1 MPVKAKAKA
10 PAKSSAKSSKSKTQ
24 AKSNT
29 ARAKP
34 QPKPQIKPVASPVP
48 DNKAIYLKFIAE
60 VLNGGNFS
68 VAPTYLAPEVKSHNG
83 LPGQDPGVD
92 GFVAALKS
100 FHGAFPDLNV
110 KVTHAVAEGDQV
122 VGRFEVTGT
131 HRGSFLGMGATGRK
145 VHYEEIAIV
154 RMVEGRIA
162 EHWSVADA
170 LAILQQLGMS
180 ENG

>member
-1 MPVKAKAKA
+1 MPVKA
-10 PAKSSAKSSKSKTQ
+10 PAKSKKSLIKKTVSRAKSKTRSSTPQVSPQ
-24 AKSNT
+24 A
-29 ARAKP
+29 
-34 QPKPQIKPVASPVP
+34 QPAAAPVP
-48 DNKAIYLKFIAE
+48 DNKAIYLRFVEE

-68 VAPTYLAPEVKSHNG
+68 VASSYLAPEVKTHNG

-110 KVTHAVAEGDQV
+110 KVTHSVAEGDQV

-131 HRGSFLGMGATGRK
+131 HRGSFLGMAATGRK

-154 RMVEGRIA
+154 RMAEGRIA

>member
-1 MPVKAKAKA
+1 MPVKAKKA
-10 PAKSSAKSSKSKTQ
+10 VAKSKL
-24 AKSNT
+24 
-29 ARAKP
+29 KP
-34 QPKPQIKPVASPVP
+34 QKAVKPKPKPQPQIKPQAKPPVP
-48 DNKAIYLKFIAE
+48 DNKAIYLRFVEE

-68 VAPTYLAPEVKSHNG
+68 VASAYLAPDVRTHNG
-83 LPGQDPGVD
+83 MPGQDPGAE
-92 GFVAALKS
+92 GFIAALKS

-110 KVTHAVAEGDQV
+110 KVTHTLAEGDQV

-131 HRGSFLGMGATGRK
+131 HRGSFVGLAATGRK

-154 RMVEGRIA
+154 RMTEGRIA

-170 LAILQQLGMS
+170 LAILQQLGTS

>member
-1 MPVKAKAKA
+1 MPAKA
-10 PAKSSAKSSKSKTQ
+10 PVKPKKTKISPKSKT
-24 AKSNT
+24 AVK
-29 ARAKP
+29 ARL
-34 QPKPQIKPVASPVP
+34 PKPQAKAATPPAP
-48 DNKAIYLKFIAE
+48 DNKTLYLKFVDE

-68 VAPTYLAPEVKSHNG
+68 VAPTYLAPEVKTHNG
-83 LPGQDPGVD
+83 LPGQDPGLD

-100 FHGAFPDLNV
+100 FHGAFPDLHV
-110 KVTHAVAEGDQV
+110 KVTHAIAEGDQV

-131 HRGSFLGMGATGRK
+131 HRGSFLGMAATGRK

-154 RMVEGRIA
+154 RMTDGRIA

>member
-1 MPVKAKAKA
+1 MPVKA
-10 PAKSSAKSSKSKTQ
+10 PAKSKKTKNKAKSKISAK
-24 AKSNT
+24 
-29 ARAKP
+29 AKP
-34 QPKPQIKPVASPVP
+34 LAREPAKPVSPPVP
-48 DNKAIYLKFIAE
+48 DNKAIYLKFVEE

-68 VAPTYLAPEVKSHNG
+68 VAPTYLAPEVKTHNG
-83 LPGQDPGVD
+83 LPGQDPGLD

-110 KVTHAVAEGDQV
+110 KVTHTIAEGDQV

-131 HRGSFLGMGATGRK
+131 HRGSFLGMAATGHK

-154 RMVEGRIA
+154 RMAEGRIA